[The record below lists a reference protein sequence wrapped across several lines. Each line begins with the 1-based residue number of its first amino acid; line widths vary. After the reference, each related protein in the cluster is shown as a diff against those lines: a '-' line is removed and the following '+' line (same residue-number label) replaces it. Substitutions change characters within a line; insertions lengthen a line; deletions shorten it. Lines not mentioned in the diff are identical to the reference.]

1 MPLRDLAAFQD
12 RCVFGLAKST
22 ESMKKRSMDAYI
34 LDWITMLI
42 RWLHVVTAMAW
53 IGASFF
59 FIHLDA
65 SLQPE
70 ADIPPGTGGRAWQ
83 VHGGGFYEMRKYA
96 VAPDRL
102 PAHLTWHKWQSY
114 WTWISGFFLLTTVY
128 YAQSQ
133 LFLIDPAVMVL
144 SPLQAAAIGIG
155 GLVVGW
161 LVYDGLCRSALRG
174 HDGLLALAGFG
185 FVVLASYGFTRVFSG
200 RGALIHT
207 GALMATIMTFNVFFV
222 IMPNQRKTIAALSA
236 GQAPDPAWGA
246 QAKSRSLHNNYI
258 TLPVIFMMLANHYPV
273 TYANPAVIPALTAL
287 VTLTGAMVRHFYN
300 QRHKDHASSPW
311 WAWLVAALAIWTAF
325 FVAASASP
333 GWRKTL
339 GLGPLPLLPAVHYAG
354 LKTPPVQ
361 VVNIIEGRCAMCH
374 AAKPFWPGI
383 DIAPYHVLL
392 DSPRH
397 IAIAAPAIL
406 RMAVMTHA
414 MPPNNVSGITRAER
428 GTLAHWLAGS

>member
-1 MPLRDLAAFQD
+1 
-12 RCVFGLAKST
+12 
-22 ESMKKRSMDAYI
+22 MDPYI

-65 SLQPE
+65 SLRPE
-70 ADIPPGTGGRAWQ
+70 PDIEPGTGGRTWQ

-96 VAPDRL
+96 VAPARL

-133 LFLIDPAVMVL
+133 LFLIDPAVMAL
-144 SPLQAAAIGIG
+144 TPLQAAAIGMG
-155 GLVVGW
+155 GLLAGW
-161 LVYDGLCRSALRG
+161 LVYDGLCRSPLRA
-174 HDGLLALAGFG
+174 DDNLLALVGFG
-185 FVVLASYGFTRVFSG
+185 FVVLASYGFSKVFSG
-200 RGALIHT
+200 RGAVIHT

-236 GQAPDPAWGA
+236 GQKPDPLWGE
-246 QAKSRSLHNNYI
+246 QAKARSLHNNYI

-273 TYANPAVIPALTAL
+273 TYADPAIIPALTAL
-287 VTLTGAMVRHFYN
+287 VILTGAMIRHFYN
-300 QRHKDHASSPW
+300 LRHKDHDKSPW

-333 GWRKTL
+333 GWREKL
-339 GLGPLPLLPAVHYAG
+339 GLAPLPEAPLVHDAG
-354 LKTPPVQ
+354 LRLPPPE
-361 VVNIIEGRCAMCH
+361 VVAIVEGRCAMCH
-374 AAKPFWPGI
+374 AAQPFWPGL
-383 DIAPYHVLL
+383 DNAPYHVLL
-392 DSPRH
+392 DTPQH
-397 IAIAAPAIL
+397 IAVQAAAIQ

-414 MPPNNVSGITRAER
+414 MPPGNVSAITARER
-428 GTLAHWLAGS
+428 GTLARWLAGS